1 MPTPAARPAAQFHK
15 FKVGQ
20 RVLFSAA
27 NIERGA
33 AGIYKVVAQLPDE
46 KGDQQY
52 RIQNS
57 AGTQQRVARES
68 QLSGMEAV

>member
-1 MPTPAARPAAQFHK
+1 MDGNMHK

-33 AGIYKVVAQLPDE
+33 AGIYKVVAHLPEDN
-46 KGDQQY
+46 GDQQY
-52 RIQNS
+52 RIQS
-57 AGTQQRVARES
+57 AAGPRERVAKES
-68 QLSGMEAV
+68 QLSAVESL

>member
-1 MPTPAARPAAQFHK
+1 MEDDMHK

-33 AGIYKVVAQLPDE
+33 AGYYKIVAHLPE
-46 KGDQQY
+46 ENGDQQY
-52 RIQNS
+52 RIQS
-57 AGTQQRVARES
+57 TDGPRERVAKES
-68 QLSGMEAV
+68 QLSAAETLR

>member
-1 MPTPAARPAAQFHK
+1 MQSNMHK

-33 AGIYKVVAQLPDE
+33 AGIYKIVAQLPE
-46 KGDQQY
+46 EYGDHRY
-52 RIQNS
+52 RIQS
-57 AGTQQRVARES
+57 AAGPRERVAKES
-68 QLSGMEAV
+68 QLSAVESL

>member
-1 MPTPAARPAAQFHK
+1 MHK

-33 AGIYKVVAQLPDE
+33 AGIYKIVAQRPDDR
-46 KGDQQY
+46 GDCQY
-52 RIQNS
+52 RIQS
-57 AGTQQRVARES
+57 AEGPRERVAKES
-68 QLSGMEAV
+68 QLSAIEAVG

>member
-1 MPTPAARPAAQFHK
+1 MERRTHK

-33 AGIYKVVAQLPDE
+33 AGVYKVVAQLPDDH
-46 KGDQQY
+46 GDQQY
-52 RIQNS
+52 RIQS
-57 AGTQQRVARES
+57 ADGPRERVAKES
-68 QLSGMEAV
+68 QLSALEAFG

>member
-1 MPTPAARPAAQFHK
+1 MHK

-33 AGIYKVVAQLPDE
+33 AGIYKVVAHLPE
-46 KGDQQY
+46 EQGDRQY
-52 RIQNS
+52 RIQS
-57 AGTQQRVARES
+57 AAGPRERVAKES
-68 QLSGMEAV
+68 QLSAIEAMG